1 MRLPRIA
8 ISVVFLLSACAP
20 SSPGR
25 TENLSPTPVS
35 ISSHTPQVLSTAT
48 AQPVPEVGTATPL
61 PAVTRTAVPTF
72 TPATPVTD
80 TNVAYKLRQ
89 WTPDQAGL
97 LIAQI
102 SSQLKAAE
110 NDPLYGTVYGF
121 AAYMEKYKYL
131 AFAEMEALLR
141 FPGAP
146 QAETWHWDLCFN
158 LAFSNHSAESPDA
171 PELPCY
177 AKLIENG
184 LNSRQTDIPGLSSW
198 FQAHESRF
206 TFEITSY
213 THPPGY
219 ASSHVISL
227 NASANLW
234 LLEKEGKFRVFGL
247 RSSMFFFRES
257 GSKFQLLDLTGD
269 NYPELVLY
277 FDRATCCDSFS
288 QQFIYELSSG
298 TPKLLSLEDLNGT
311 STHTISEYD
320 SYITALESKTE
331 PPGLLFES
339 HYGYDV
345 ITQPCSLREYGKYY
359 WNGNRFELA
368 ETWFGIDKP
377 DEYNDKEFCQFVIDT
392 AKAQGELDVAVKT
405 IGDVRID
412 DPQVTKD
419 QILYR
424 LGEYHARL
432 GDVDNAKDFFTQA
445 IASQTKLNKSDPRWA
460 KAAQIFLDEYQKK
473 SDYYKACSKVAQCN
487 MRNALQ
493 QLIAEIKPDSFLEA
507 MELLKT
513 SGILIKSSGFMN
525 FDGGDDIEQWLVV
538 QYPNRSKRE
547 FWILV
552 KGSDKTYGF
561 FIAEIYT
568 NKPELKEFEGSDTY
582 AVMTSNGEELFSL
595 ERISFSG
602 QPYLLTHKVIQ
613 NNDPFMEADYLKGY
627 LVEKPL
633 DDLINQ
639 LMNGSNPAQI
649 RSQLIQLSQST
660 SFDCKGAYR
669 CDQVQYLLGLSS
681 ELLGDEQAALDA
693 YLQLWREYPDSFY
706 TVMVRSKL
714 VPVSS

>member
-8 ISVVFLLSACAP
+8 IGIAFLLSACAP
-20 SSPGR
+20 GSSAR
-25 TENLSPTPVS
+25 TENLPPTSVS
-35 ISSHTPQVLSTAT
+35 ISTHAPQILSTAT
-48 AQPVPEVGTATPL
+48 AQPIPEVGTATPL

-72 TPATPVTD
+72 TPATPVP
-80 TNVAYKLRQ
+80 NANAAYKLHQ
-89 WTPDQAGL
+89 WAPDQADS

-110 NDPLYGTVYGF
+110 DDPLYGTVYGF

-141 FPGAP
+141 FPDAP
-146 QAETWHWDLCFN
+146 QGETWRWDLCFN
-158 LAFSNHSAESPDA
+158 LAFSNHSVESPDA

-198 FQAHESRF
+198 FEAHESRF
-206 TFEITSY
+206 SFEITSN
-213 THPPGY
+213 TPPPGY

-234 LLEKEGKFRVFGL
+234 LLEKEGNFRVFGL

-257 GSKFQLLDLTGD
+257 GSKFQMLDLTGD

-277 FDRATCCDSFS
+277 FHRATCCNSFS

-311 STHTISEYD
+311 STHTTSEYD
-320 SYITALESKTE
+320 SYITALESRTE
-331 PPGLLFES
+331 LPGFLFES

-345 ITQPCSLREYGKYY
+345 ITQPCSLREYDKYY
-359 WNGNRFELA
+359 WNGDRFELA

-377 DEYNDKEFCQFVIDT
+377 DKYNDKEFCQFVIDA
-392 AKAQGELDVAVKT
+392 AKEQAELEVAVKT
-405 IGDVRID
+405 IGDIRIG
-412 DPQVTKD
+412 DPEATKD
-419 QILYR
+419 QILYG

-432 GDVDNAKDFFTQA
+432 GDVDKAKDCFTQA
-445 IASQTKLNKSDPRWA
+445 IAFQTTSNKSDPRWS
-460 KAAQIFLDEYQKK
+460 KAAQIFLDDYHEE
-473 SDYYKACSKVAQCN
+473 SDYYEVCSRVIKCD
-487 MRNALQ
+487 MRGALQ
-493 QLIAEIKPDSFLEA
+493 QLIAEIKPDSFLQAPEILRA
-507 MELLKT
+507 

-525 FDGGDDIEQWLVV
+525 FDGGDDIEQWVVV
-538 QYPNRSKRE
+538 QHPNRSKRE

-552 KGSDKTYGF
+552 RGSDKTYGF
-561 FIAEIYT
+561 FVAEIST
-568 NKPELKEFEGSDTY
+568 NKPELKEFQGSSIY
-582 AVMTSNGEELFSL
+582 ALMTSNGENLFSL
-595 ERISFSG
+595 EKTGFAG
-602 QPYLLTHKVIQ
+602 QPYIMTHDVIQ
-613 NNDPFMEADYLKGY
+613 DTDPFMEADYLKGY

-633 DDLINQ
+633 DDLIGQ
-639 LMNGSNPAQI
+639 LMNGGDPAQI
-649 RSQLIQLSQST
+649 RDSLVQLNQSV
-660 SFDCKGAYR
+660 SFDCKGTDR
-669 CDQVQYLLGLSS
+669 CDQVQYLLGLTG

-693 YLQLWREYPDSFY
+693 YLQLWKEYPESFY

-714 VPVSS
+714 VSVSP